1 MSTMPMQQLIL
12 LLVGVPPTPS
22 SLRVRVWR
30 RLRSLGAVPL
40 KRSAYLLP
48 DTPERYEDFQW
59 LVREIQREGGD
70 ATLIRVQQIE
80 NVSQDDVLRLLHEPR
95 DLDYRQLAARY
106 RKVLK
111 KLEQKSSAKSPRVQ
125 EELAR
130 LAKDHQR
137 IRDVDF
143 FGAPG
148 GAEVR
153 RLEEVV
159 AMRTRRPEP
168 VRRENR
174 PTLDL
179 TKLKGRRW
187 VTRPRPHID
196 RIVSAWLIKRFI
208 DTDAQFLFAPP
219 AEFPQD
225 AIPFDAPGVELSHQ
239 GEDCTFETLV
249 KRASLRDRRLKR
261 LSELVHEADL
271 RDGKYPTKRR
281 AVSMSRCA
289 PSSPPRPTITRSS
302 GRAWRSSK
310 ACTPRPPGEEHRDAD
325 PVAGRCARSLVA
337 TRVHRRRRTGLP
349 PSRRRPNPG
358 PRRSE
363 RAGSGRWLPYQGRR
377 PGGRA

>member
-1 MSTMPMQQLIL
+1 MDPPMDLTTLLL

-59 LVREIQREGGD
+59 LTQEIQREGGE
-70 ATLIRVQQIE
+70 ATLIRIQQIE
-80 NVSQDDVLRLLHEPR
+80 NVGEDDVLRLFHEPR
-95 DLDYRQLAARY
+95 DLDYRHLAASY

-111 KLEQKSSAKSPRVQ
+111 RLEQKSAAKSARVQ
-125 EELAR
+125 QELAR
-130 LAKDHQR
+130 LARDHQR

-153 RLEEVV
+153 HLEEVI

-168 VRRENR
+168 VRREDQ

-196 RIVSAWLIKRFI
+196 RIGSAWLIKRFV
-208 DTDAQFLFAPP
+208 DPEAQFLFAPP
-219 AEFPQD
+219 EKFPAD
-225 AIPFDAPGVELSHQ
+225 ATPFDALGAAFGHQ
-239 GEDCTFETLV
+239 GEDCTFETFI
-249 KRASLRDRRLKR
+249 KKCGLRDRRLAV
-261 LSELVHEADL
+261 LAEIVHEADL
-271 RDGKYPTKRR
+271 RDQKFRR
-281 AVSMSRCA
+281 EEARGVDLAIRGLLS
-289 PSSPPRPTITRSS
+289 T
-302 GRAWRSSK
+302 SK
-310 ACTPRPPGEEHRDAD
+310 DDHD
-325 PVAGRCARSLVA
+325 
-337 TRVHRRRRTGLP
+337 
-349 PSRRRPNPG
+349 
-358 PRRSE
+358 
-363 RAGSGRWLPYQGRR
+363 
-377 PGGRA
+377 

>member
-1 MSTMPMQQLIL
+1 MERMELAPLLL
-12 LLVGVPPTPS
+12 LLVGVRPAPS

-59 LVREIQREGGD
+59 PVQEIQREGGD

-80 NVSQDDVLRLLHEPR
+80 NVSQDDVRHLFHEPR

-111 KLEQKSSAKSPRVQ
+111 KLEQKSSAKRARVH

-130 LAKDHQR
+130 LSKDHQR

-168 VRRENR
+168 VRREDR

-196 RIVSAWLIKRFI
+196 RIASAWLIKRFI
-208 DTDAQFLFAPP
+208 DPDAQFVFAPP
-219 AEFPQD
+219 AEFPPD

-239 GEDCTFETLV
+239 GEDCTFETLL
-249 KRASLRDRRLKR
+249 KRARLRDRRLIR
-261 LSELVHEADL
+261 PAEVVPAADL
-271 RDGKYPTKRR
+271 RDGKYPPAEARR
-281 AVSMSRCA
+281 IDVAV
-289 PSSPPRPTITRSS
+289 
-302 GRAWRSSK
+302 RALLAAS
-310 ACTPRPPGEEHRDAD
+310 AD
-325 PVAGRCARSLVA
+325 DHQVLAQGMALFEGLYA
-337 TRVHRRRRTGLP
+337 TT
-349 PSRRRPNPG
+349 SRRG
-358 PRRSE
+358 AS
-363 RAGSGRWLPYQGRR
+363 
-377 PGGRA
+377 